1 MANHKKRRKTKQKT
15 PPFTLQIIEVITK
28 LKGKR
33 QSAQY
38 KICRACV

>member
-1 MANHKKRRKTKQKT
+1 MANYTKKEKNKTKDT
-15 PPFTLQIIEVITK
+15 PFTLQIIEVITK

-38 KICRACV
+38 KTCRACV